1 MSASVLVVDDSEL
14 SRRAIRDALEGSH
27 HELVEASDGC
37 EGLVALQ
44 SNEQVRLVLC
54 DVHMPNMGGLE
65 FLKKA
70 KESGNFDQV
79 KFVMLTSSGSPN
91 LVREARSSGASGWL
105 VKPVKRE
112 MLRATVDKILS
123 S

>member
-14 SRRAIRDALEGSH
+14 SRKAVRDALEGSN
-27 HELVEASDGC
+27 HEIAEACDGS
-37 EGLVALQ
+37 EGLEALQ
-44 SNEQVRLVLC
+44 IHEQVRLVLC

-70 KESGNFDQV
+70 KESGEYTDV

-91 LVREARSSGASGWL
+91 LIREARSSGASGWL

-112 MLRATVDKILS
+112 MLRATVDKILTA
-123 S
+123 